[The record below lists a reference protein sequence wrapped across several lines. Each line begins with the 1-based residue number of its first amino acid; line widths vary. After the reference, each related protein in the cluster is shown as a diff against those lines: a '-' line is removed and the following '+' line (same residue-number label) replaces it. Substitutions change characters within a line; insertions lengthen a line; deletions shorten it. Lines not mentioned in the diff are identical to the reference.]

1 MASVQ
6 KTDNRMTKTQMTDTK
21 MTSKQAL
28 GLFVILWL
36 HITLLNFAYIGYNG
50 IVFLWQEN
58 LDGLTLITHIVAAA
72 TAVLC
77 FCCVEQLINKI
88 KALML

>member
-1 MASVQ
+1 MAGAHRA
-6 KTDNRMTKTQMTDTK
+6 DNRMTK
-21 MTSKQAL
+21 SKAL

-36 HITLLNFAYIGYNG
+36 HITLLNFAFIGYNG
-50 IVFLWQEN
+50 IVFLWQES

-77 FCCVEQLINKI
+77 FYCVEQLINKI
-88 KALML
+88 KALMP